1 MTTRTTRT
9 ALALSAAAGLAV
21 ITLAACSSS
30 GGQPP
35 VATPSDG
42 ASQSANATG
51 GTGQAT
57 QAPVALTKTGTF
69 GNGVTVKVTSISR
82 VKLAAEGPGE
92 VAGPGIRVNLAI
104 TNSSG
109 ADVSLDAAAV
119 NLFYGAAKTPASPAV
134 STDKSFSGT
143 LANGSTAT
151 GTYSF
156 SVPANAN
163 PILLQVSYTPT
174 EPVVVF
180 AGKVS

>member
-1 MTTRTTRT
+1 MTSRPTKT
-9 ALALSAAAGLAV
+9 AVALSVGAGLAV
-21 ITLAACSSS
+21 ITLAGCSSS

-42 ASQSANATG
+42 AGQSTNA
-51 GTGQAT
+51 TGQAT
-57 QAPVALTKTGTF
+57 AAPVALTKTGTF
-69 GNGVTVKVTSISR
+69 GNGVTVKVTSIAR

-109 ADVSLDAAAV
+109 ADISLDTAAV

-151 GTYSF
+151 GVYSF
-156 SVPANAN
+156 AVPAGAN
-163 PILLQVSYTPT
+163 PIVLQVSYTSN